1 MKNMFKKKY
10 PKATSALSSADV
22 RHHEPSRR
30 AFDQVAYA
38 AALEVLG

>member
-1 MKNMFKKKY
+1 MKIKFKKNY
-10 PKATSALSSADV
+10 LQATSALPSADR
-22 RHHEPSRR
+22 RHSEPSRR